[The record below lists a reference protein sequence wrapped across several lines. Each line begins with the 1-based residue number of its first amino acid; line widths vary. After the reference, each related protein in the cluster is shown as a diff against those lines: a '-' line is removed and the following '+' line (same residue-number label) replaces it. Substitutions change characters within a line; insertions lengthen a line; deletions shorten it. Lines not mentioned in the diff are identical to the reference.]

1 MKNEVTK
8 KTEYNNKLVKK
19 VNAIQT
25 IGTSNLVKK
34 LIKTQKL
41 IKLKRKLL
49 ITIMLN
55 ILLLKNLIS

>member
-41 IKLKRKLL
+41 IKLKR
-49 ITIMLN
+49 
-55 ILLLKNLIS
+55 

>member
-25 IGTSNLVKK
+25 IGTSNLFKK